1 MTTTE
6 TPPVTTLTAQVEQA
20 RSIAVR
26 LEQELAAALPEQVTQ
41 EIEFLRDLPDAHL
54 WAVEQITATADDV
67 TSPDAVTQRDALVM
81 LAACALH
88 LLAVPRG

>member
-1 MTTTE
+1 MTTTD
-6 TPPVTTLTAQVEQA
+6 TPPVTTLLAQVEHA
-20 RSIAVR
+20 RRIAVQ
-26 LEQELAAALPEQVTQ
+26 LEQELAAALPERVAQ
-41 EIEFLRDLPDAHL
+41 EREFLRDLPDSHL

-67 TSPDAVTQRDALVM
+67 TSPDAVEHEDALIT